1 MLKNN
6 LFNLDQ
12 ILIKNKNLAI
22 EAIPTPTLSKFES
35 IIRPNGYNLPN
46 QISGSITASL
56 DSISVEGFADAE
68 PVLCEQKAISEAI
81 ERYALRYFT
90 IRNKLTET
98 SSGWACQFSPEQ
110 AIENAI
116 FELIERDVAVTNWEK
131 FGIFYE
137 IPETLWPEEILN
149 WKTNRTENIEFFNL
163 KIYLSK
169 NNNGCCISAL
179 LFNKNN
185 NFVAGHASRKRLDQ
199 AILSATSECMRA
211 AHSALRFEYIHDTI
225 LLHSHQHLN
234 AVEPGAHSLAY
245 AYSEILPK
253 EITFEFCEESKILD
267 FWNLHQL
274 NFEDLSYENFQ
285 IKLFRIANRFVARV
299 KSKQM
304 REIYWGK
311 NLSECKNNYPHCV
324 G

>member
-1 MLKNN
+1 MLKNT

-12 ILIKNKNLAI
+12 ILIKNKNLAV
-22 EAIPTPTLSKFES
+22 EAIPTPTLSKFEN

-46 QISGSITASL
+46 QISGSVTVSL
-56 DSISVEGFADAE
+56 DSINAEGFADAE

-81 ERYALRYFT
+81 ERYALKYFT
-90 IRNKLTET
+90 VKNKVTET
-98 SSGWACQFSPEQ
+98 SSGWACHFSPEQ

-116 FELIERDVAVTNWEK
+116 FELIERDVALTSWED

-137 IPETLWPEEILN
+137 VPETLWPDELLN
-149 WKTNRTENIEFFNL
+149 WKTSRSENIEFFNL
-163 KIYLSK
+163 KIYLSQNK
-169 NNNGCCISAL
+169 NGCCISAL

-185 NFVAGHASRKRLDQ
+185 NFVAGHASRERLDQ
-199 AILSATSECMRA
+199 AILSAASECMRA

-225 LLHSHQHLN
+225 LLHSHQRLN

-245 AYSEILPK
+245 AYSEIIPN
-253 EITFEFCEESKILD
+253 EITFEICEESIILA

-274 NFEDLSYENFQ
+274 SFNNLSYEDFE
-285 IKLFRIANRFVARV
+285 IKLFKIANRFVARV
-299 KSKQM
+299 KSNKM
-304 REIYWGK
+304 REIYWGRTILK
-311 NLSECKNNYPHCV
+311 CKNNYPHCV